1 MTCLMMRAPFERVAI
16 EVTGSTVTA
25 TMARWR
31 EVQQIVE
38 TLATSEEARDRYEA
52 MKMICAVDYGF
63 HVYMEN
69 VDAQ

>member
-16 EVTGSTVTA
+16 EVTDSMVTA

-31 EVQQIVE
+31 EVQQVVE
-38 TLATSEEARDRYEA
+38 NFETVQEARDRYEA
-52 MKMICAVDYGF
+52 MKMICAIDYGF

-69 VDAQ
+69 VDG